1 MDQPYV
7 TRIDE
12 GSAVVLAP
20 TGEFDIGT
28 VDILRAELHDVL
40 EKSNQV
46 VLDLAGTTFLDS
58 LALGSIVSAAKR
70 ARDAG
75 GWLRLVAPSP
85 AVRRALRITQIDTV
99 LGLYDTVEQAV
110 SHVEDASV

>member
-7 TRIDE
+7 TRLDE
-12 GSAVVLAP
+12 GDAVVLAP
-20 TGEFDIGT
+20 TGEFDIST
-28 VDILRAELHDVL
+28 VDILRAELHEVL
-40 EKSNQV
+40 EQSTRI
-46 VLDLAGTTFLDS
+46 VLDLTGTTFLDS

-70 ARDAG
+70 ARDGG
-75 GWLRLVAPSP
+75 GWLRLVSPTP

-99 LGLYDTVEQAV
+99 LGLYDTVDQAV